1 MRCRDLQGFAQ
12 ACKSLISKGFS
23 LLRFALGCT
32 VLRSRWCQ
40 SGVRSPWIACP
51 RFLSSRS
58 DQYRC
63 ALARPSVHAAVAGI
77 LPRRDRHPFCAS
89 GRCPRWCNW
98 TFFMPPFHLALP
110 RADGLGA
117 RLGEPLIDDEDEL
130 AAHATALAVAVRRS
144 SVGERVGPVDNRPH
158 LSDGDPRPH
167 GLEVGAPRL
176 YENPFQ
182 THATDGACQP
192 CDHGVFEQGVDRD
205 DPAPGRKAR
214 RQRKKGRVLTALNT
228 TS

>member
-1 MRCRDLQGFAQ
+1 MRCRDLQGFAY

-23 LLRFALGCT
+23 LRRFALGCT

-77 LPRRDRHPFCAS
+77 LPQRDQHPFCAS

-98 TFFMPPFHLALP
+98 LSSCRRSTWHFPG
-110 RADGLGA
+110 RDELGA
-117 RLGEPLIDDEDEL
+117 RLGERLIDDEDKL

-158 LSDGDPRPH
+158 LSDGDP
-167 GLEVGAPRL
+167 
-176 YENPFQ
+176 
-182 THATDGACQP
+182 
-192 CDHGVFEQGVDRD
+192 
-205 DPAPGRKAR
+205 
-214 RQRKKGRVLTALNT
+214 
-228 TS
+228 